1 MPIICNRVRD
11 PSEEQDVQMTRIAQN
26 KSAALVFP
34 HQLFMP
40 NPAVAAAEIV
50 YLVEEHLFFREVRF
64 HKQKLAFHR
73 ATMRAY
79 EEELGRSGRRVEYIN
94 SNDPRSDIRELLPL
108 LADTGV
114 EAIHICDVADDWL
127 SRRIKSTAGSYSVS
141 VEIHDSPG
149 FLNKAEEILGKLGS
163 RKRYFQTDFYISER
177 KSRGILLA
185 PDGGPKDGK
194 WSFDAENRKRVP
206 KGVQIPATKPP
217 PQNKFASEAIAS
229 IESEFP
235 ENPGSLASFN
245 WAVIRNEAQ
254 EMLKAFLAERFD
266 LFGDYEDAI
275 VRDEHYLFHSVLS
288 PYINAGLL
296 TPTEVIEAALVHAE
310 KHDTPINSLEGFIRQ
325 IIGWREFIR
334 GVYLIEG
341 RRQRTTNF
349 WNFDRKMPRSFYE
362 GTTGIEPFDHTIRK
376 VLETGYCHHI
386 ERLMILGN
394 FMMLC
399 ELDPDEV
406 YRWFMELFIDA
417 YDWVMVPNIYG
428 MSQFADGGLMTT
440 KPYFSGSN
448 YILKMSDYRKGDW
461 CETWDALFWRFMD
474 VHRDALARNPRLG
487 MLVRS
492 FDKMPPEKRAGYHER
507 AEHFLTSLN

>member
-1 MPIICNRVRD
+1 MQIICNRIPV
-11 PSEEQDVQMTRIAQN
+11 PPEQKNVTTDKMTIR
-26 KSAALVFP
+26 KTAAVVFP
-34 HQLFMP
+34 HQLFLP
-40 NPAVAAAEIV
+40 NPAVAAADGV
-50 YLVEEHLFFREVRF
+50 YLVEEHLFFREVGF

-73 ATMRAY
+73 ATMEAY
-79 EEELGRSGRRVEYIN
+79 RDELELSGYIVNHVRSNE
-94 SNDPRSDIRELLPL
+94 PLSDIRELLPV
-108 LADTGV
+108 LAKAGV
-114 EAIHICDVADDWL
+114 ETIHICDVADDWL
-127 SRRIKSTAGSYSVS
+127 SRRIAGSAEALGIAVD
-141 VEIHDSPG
+141 VHESPG
-149 FLNKAEEILGKLGS
+149 FLNASEEIMRKLSS

-194 WSFDAENRKRVP
+194 WSFDTENRKRVP
-206 KGVQIPATKPP
+206 KGLQIPAIKPP
-217 PQNKFASEAIAS
+217 LRNKYTLEAIES
-229 IESEFP
+229 IEREFP
-235 ENPGSLASFN
+235 GNPGSIDSFN
-245 WAVIRNEAQ
+245 WAVTRTDAQ
-254 EMLKAFLAERFD
+254 EMLKAFLAERFE

-275 VRDEHYLFHSVLS
+275 IRDEHFLFHSVLS
-288 PYINAGLL
+288 PYLNVGLL
-296 TPTEVIEAALVHAE
+296 TPAEVIEAALEHAR
-310 KHDTPINSLEGFIRQ
+310 KYDTPMNSLEGFIRQ

-349 WNFDRKMPRSFYE
+349 WNFDRKIPLSFYE
-362 GTTGIEPFDHTIRK
+362 GTTGIEPFDVTIRK

-399 ELDPDEV
+399 EIDPNEV

-448 YILKMSDYRKGDW
+448 YILKMSDYRKGEW

-474 VHRDALARNPRLG
+474 NHREVLKRNPRLG

-492 FDKMPPEKRAGYHER
+492 FDKMPAEKRARYHET
-507 AEHFLTSLN
+507 AENFLASLN

>member
-1 MPIICNRVRD
+1 M
-11 PSEEQDVQMTRIAQN
+11 SKE
-26 KSAALVFP
+26 KSAAIVFP
-34 HQLFMP
+34 HQLFLP
-40 NPAVAAAEIV
+40 NPAVAAADVV
-50 YLVEEHLFFREVRF
+50 YLVEEPLFFREVCF

-73 ATMRAY
+73 ATMEAY
-79 EEELGRSGRRVEYIN
+79 RGELVTSGQSVSYVRSD
-94 SNDPRSDIRELLPL
+94 DPLSDIRELLPV
-108 LADTGV
+108 LAKAGIQAV
-114 EAIHICDVADDWL
+114 HICDVADDWL
-127 SRRIKSTAGSYSVS
+127 SRRISRTAESLRISVG
-141 VEIHDSPG
+141 VHESPG
-149 FLNKAEEILGKLGS
+149 FLNASDEMIRKLSS

-206 KGVQIPATKPP
+206 KELHIPPIDTPP
-217 PQNKFASEAIAS
+217 SNRHTEEAIDS
-229 IESEFP
+229 ISAEFP
-235 ENPGSLASFN
+235 ENPGSLDRFH
-245 WAVIRNEAQ
+245 WAVTRNEAKKL
-254 EMLKAFLAERFD
+254 LKSFLNDRFEH
-266 LFGDYEDAI
+266 FGDYEDAI
-275 VRDEHYLFHSVLS
+275 VCDQHYLFHSVLS

-296 TPTEVIEAALVHAE
+296 TPAEVIEAALDHAE
-310 KHDTPINSLEGFIRQ
+310 KHGTPMNSLEGFIRQ
-325 IIGWREFIR
+325 IVGWREFIR

-341 RRQRTTNF
+341 KRQRTANF
-349 WNFDRKMPRSFYE
+349 WNFNRKMPRSFYD
-362 GTTGIEPFDHTIRK
+362 GTTGIEPFDVTVRK

-399 ELDPDEV
+399 EIDPNEV

-507 AEHFLTSLN
+507 AERFLASLK